1 MDTPYDEKA
10 TQFLLLRE
18 VDRNYQSAAPAPPLF
33 QHDEEDWAEAEY
45 SPEPPIPIEALEA
58 YARTNEFTGS
68 HLISKQHLEHDR
80 SIQVEALS
88 HWKVGKQKNGNDQS
102 SKKFESSAELI
113 KEQASSKEAPQLD
126 LVSKN
131 IANNN
136 LRILQNYVAD
146 KGMRR

>member
-1 MDTPYDEKA
+1 M
-10 TQFLLLRE
+10 
-18 VDRNYQSAAPAPPLF
+18 N
-33 QHDEEDWAEAEY
+33 W
-45 SPEPPIPIEALEA
+45 
-58 YARTNEFTGS
+58 
-68 HLISKQHLEHDR
+68 
-80 SIQVEALS
+80 EALS

-113 KEQASSKEAPQLD
+113 KEQAPSKEAPQLD